1 MDTKFINKHKFGIVA
16 LVFFILLVSRDNS
29 LDFLIHTIL
38 GRLSLILL
46 LLAITS
52 FSVALGIVAVLF
64 VIIMVNKNSSSYLEA
79 FDPESL
85 TEEQKNKLNSLTEE
99 QKNKLNSLTEE
110 QKNKLNSLTEEQKNT
125 LQKMKDNLTAKKSQQ
140 DTITSTS
147 ITASN
152 TTATE
157 PFKGGREG
165 FNTLDRERV
174 LQTGKNSNKIPVDNK
189 NQNIENVLP
198 FDEISST
205 PFQL

>member
-79 FDPESL
+79 FDPE
-85 TEEQKNKLNSLTEE
+85 
-99 QKNKLNSLTEE
+99 SLTEE

>member
-16 LVFFILLVSRDNS
+16 LVFFILLVSRKNS
-29 LDFLIHTIL
+29 MDFLIHTIL

-46 LLAITS
+46 LLAITC

-64 VIIMVNKNSSSYLEA
+64 VIIMVNKDSSSYLEA

-85 TEEQKNKLNSLTEE
+85 TEDQKSTLQKNLSDKKTDTLN
-99 QKNKLNSLTEE
+99 N
-110 QKNKLNSLTEEQKNT
+110 LTEEQKNT
-125 LQKMKDNLTAKKSQQ
+125 LQNMKDKLNAKKTQQ

-147 ITASN
+147 ITA
-152 TTATE
+152 AAE
-157 PFKGGREG
+157 PFRGGREG
-165 FNTLDRERV
+165 FNTIDRERTMQ
-174 LQTGKNSNKIPVDNK
+174 LGKNSNKIQTSNK

>member
-79 FDPESL
+79 FDPE
-85 TEEQKNKLNSLTEE
+85 SLTEE